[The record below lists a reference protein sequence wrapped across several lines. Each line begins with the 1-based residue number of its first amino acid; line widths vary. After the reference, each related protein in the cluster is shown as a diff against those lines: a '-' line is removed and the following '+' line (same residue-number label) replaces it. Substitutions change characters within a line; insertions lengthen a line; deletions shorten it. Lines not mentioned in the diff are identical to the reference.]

1 MNVIRVNA
9 SAKVNNNDIRHITHN
24 NRPHIIVPSYTLP
37 DDVVMN
43 GGLYPAAEIA
53 KSYKT
58 LEDTPAPVGHPVLN
72 GKFVKSKTIEA
83 INAHHVGAW
92 NKNVERHDGRVYIEK
107 WIDVEVAERSEQGR
121 ELLDAINKGLPIH
134 TSTGLTCT
142 REAVTDQAG
151 YTWIARN
158 MQFDHDAILFGEPG
172 AATPAD
178 GVGLMVNSDQLV
190 VNAVCPELVVNGLL
204 TDSYSQRREALG
216 AAINEKFGSKD
227 RWLYVEDFDADK
239 VIFAGSPEG
248 LRMTAY
254 EYDGANAVLGDTTE
268 AVKTKVE
275 FVAKGAEVGTQLAL
289 SANNVQCNLDKPKNP
304 LEESVE
310 MDEAKLAELIG
321 NSVKDA
327 VTPLQ
332 EQLASQASTIA
343 ALQTQL
349 TANADATDKANR
361 EVVIK
366 AKPELTTV
374 ANSLKGAELASLA
387 AVYQTADSINGAGSL
402 ETNSKKDEFAEYK
415 GA

>member
-1 MNVIRVNA
+1 MTTIRVNA
-9 SAKVNNNDIRHITHN
+9 SAKVNNNDIRHIIHN

-37 DDVVMN
+37 DNVVMN

-72 GKFVKSKTIEA
+72 GKFVKAKTIEA

-92 NKNVERHDGRVYIEK
+92 NKNVEQHDGRVYIEK

-121 ELLDAINKGLPIH
+121 ELLDAINKGMPIH

-142 REAVTDQAG
+142 REAVAGQAG
-151 YTWIARN
+151 YTWVARN

-178 GVGLMVNSDQLV
+178 GVGLLVNRAV
-190 VNAVCPELVVNGLL
+190 EAVCPELVVNGLL
-204 TDSYSQRREALG
+204 ADSYSQRREALG
-216 AAINEKFGSKD
+216 AAVNEKFGTSE
-227 RWLYVEDFDADK
+227 RWLYIEDFDADK

-248 LRMTAY
+248 LRMTSY

-289 SANNVQCNLDKPKNP
+289 SANNVQCNLDKPKTP
-304 LEESVE
+304 IEESVE

-321 NSVKDA
+321 NSVKTA

-332 EQLASQASTIA
+332 DQLAKQASTIE
-343 ALQTQL
+343 ALQGQL

-366 AKPELTTV
+366 AKPELTVV
-374 ANSLKGAELASLA
+374 ANSLKGAELAALA
-387 AVYQTADSINGAGSL
+387 AVYQTADTINGAGAL
-402 ETNSKKDEFAEYK
+402 ETNGKKDEFADYK